1 MAQDKNFT
9 WKGTLAEANEIRT
22 ALEERKARLQQADIN
37 TMPREDR
44 ESVGRIDK
52 MLRVDF

>member
-9 WKGTLAEANEIRT
+9 WKGTLAEANEIRK
-22 ALEERKARLQQADIN
+22 ALEERKTRLEQADIN
-37 TMPREDR
+37 DMPRDDR